1 MRNWFVN
8 PEEDRL
14 RAGWRLLVM
23 AAVLV
28 ALNLALQTGFKALN
42 GGIPDASRYVN
53 TAMLIIMMAIA
64 MTLSVIFARR
74 YLDRRSLAS
83 LGLFVSKRTVPTIIA
98 GFLIS
103 GAMAALFVGLAYL
116 FGAVEFTGIAWGN
129 GAPDFSSWPAFSAS
143 IDAMNWGTLG
153 LFFFITV
160 VVSWWEEL
168 YFRGYFLRNLAEGTS
183 FLIAA
188 IVSGVIFGFIH
199 ITNPN
204 ATVLSA
210 LIIVIFSFKAL
221 YGVMVTNAIWM
232 SFGMHVGWNFFQGV
246 VLDYNASGNDMTSI
260 IGVNPVGPDW
270 LSGGDFGPENSV
282 LILPVLA
289 VAFVLI
295 KLAAKALGEDR
306 GHDIGQAE
314 PVVVRDGSI
323 QQPD

>member
-8 PEEDRL
+8 QEEGRL
-14 RAGWRLLVM
+14 RAGWRLLLM
-23 AAVLV
+23 V
-28 ALNLALQTGFKALN
+28 ALVVVLNLGLQTGLKLWN

-53 TAMLIIMMAIA
+53 TALLIIMMAIS
-64 MTLSVIFARR
+64 MTVAVVFARR

-83 LGLFVSKRTVPTIIA
+83 LGLAVSARTIPVIIV

-103 GAMAALFVGLAYL
+103 GVMAALFVGLAYL
-116 FGAVEFTGIAWGN
+116 FGVVEFTGIAWGD
-129 GAPDFSSWPAFSAS
+129 GSPDFTSWPAFSAS

-153 LFFFITV
+153 LFFFMTV

-168 YFRGYFLRNLAEGTS
+168 FFRGYFLRNLAEGTS

-204 ATVLSA
+204 ATLLSS
-210 LIIVIFSFKAL
+210 LIIVVFSFKAL

-246 VLDYNASGNDMTSI
+246 VLDYNASGNDMASI
-260 IGVNPVGPDW
+260 IGVRPVGPEW
-270 LSGGDFGPENSV
+270 LSGGEFGPENSV
-282 LILPVLA
+282 LILPVLL
-289 VAFVLI
+289 VAFVLV
-295 KLAAKALGEDR
+295 KLGAKALGEDR
-306 GHDIGQAE
+306 GHDIGQPGE
-314 PVVVRDGSI
+314 PQLKVQVTH
-323 QQPD
+323 Q